1 MSGIPTKS
9 DERLRNN
16 FDAPEL
22 AATTLPSRS
31 TRSNGSG
38 NLQMIREKSRCVIFA
53 HTYLL
58 MSQTCQTA
66 SRIPLLCRFLLAWLR
81 LHDDP
86 ANPSCL
92 AIVTCAVPPQTLRR
106 HSWASCIVESVR
118 RPGRYLLILT
128 VDTNKKWN
136 RQCVDNFLSV
146 SYTHLT
152 LPTSDLV

>member
-9 DERLRNN
+9 DDRLRNN

-86 ANPSCL
+86 ATPVGWQLLL
-92 AIVTCAVPPQTLRR
+92 ALFRGRLSDDITVHHASWRASDDRVVTFLFSLSTPIKSGIV
-106 HSWASCIVESVR
+106 
-118 RPGRYLLILT
+118 
-128 VDTNKKWN
+128 
-136 RQCVDNFLSV
+136 SV
-146 SYTHLT
+146 ST
-152 LPTSDLV
+152 TSYSSHQLAR